1 MIVSKLDEIDLLATA
16 DFHVHL
22 RDGRMMQSVV
32 STIRLGGVNTVFVMP
47 NLVPPITTVARA
59 IEYKSQLQAL
69 EPNVE
74 FLMSLYLHPDIT
86 PEIIIEAKKAGI
98 SGVKSYPAG
107 VTTNSA
113 AGVVDYAKFFP
124 VFAEMERQDLVLNIH
139 GECPSQRGITVLNA
153 EEKFLPTLRSIHQQF
168 PSLRIVLE
176 HCTTKAAVEAVKSLG
191 PNVVATITGGHDER
205 AEKALLTSPQ
215 PTICSLPSMML

>member
-1 MIVSKLDEIDLLATA
+1 MIVSNLDEIELPATA

-22 RDGRMMQSVV
+22 RDGVMMQAVV
-32 STIRLGGVNTVFVMP
+32 PTIRAGGANTVFVMP
-47 NLVPPITTVARA
+47 NLVPPITTVAHA
-59 IEYKSQLQAL
+59 IEYKTQLQAL
-69 EPNVE
+69 EPNVN

-86 PEIIIEAKKAGI
+86 PETIIEAKRAGI

-113 AGVVDYAKFFP
+113 AGVVDYAQFYP

-153 EEKFLPTLRSIHQQF
+153 EEKFLPTLQSIHQKF
-168 PSLRIVLE
+168 PKLRIVLE
-176 HCTTKAAVEAVKSLG
+176 HCTTKAAVEAVKSCG
-191 PNVVATITGGHDER
+191 SNVVATITGRLDNQ
-205 AEKALLTSPQ
+205 KQ
-215 PTICSLPSMML
+215 